1 MAGKGSGGV
10 LGAVAKIVS
19 LVLVAAML
27 GAVIWYAIATNG
39 FSDFNRVKFGDT
51 VLTQRT
57 RDVSVTEGTRNV
69 FTVTNLNFTT
79 SAPTYK
85 LEVYLNSEEPFT
97 FTMNGD
103 GESYSSLGIEEDIAE
118 YFRPEITESGFTL
131 FPPAASSRAETLL
144 AWLYPDATETTLT
157 SDAEEDADLFVL
169 RILFSDNVTYE
180 VYFHIVLLDVDIS
193 LDKDNII
200 FGGADGTVTKPEGG
214 TGEGQGSEGSSD
226 ADGTV
231 TEPEGGTGEG
241 QGTEGSSDEEEEPQQ
256 KYSISYD
263 YTRGGGGTGTSWS
276 IVPSLTEAAAGEVTI
291 RFIVSY
297 GVSLGT
303 VSMYLIDSEEEVEE
317 WLYPEQVSETEYE
330 LTFGMPAENIELTVR
345 FIME

>member
-10 LGAVAKIVS
+10 LGAIAKIVS

-69 FTVTNLNFTT
+69 FTVTNLNFTAG
-79 SAPTYK
+79 APTYK
-85 LEVYLNSEEPFT
+85 LEIYLNSEEPFS

-144 AWLYPDATETTLT
+144 AWLYPDAADLAVT
-157 SDAEEDADLFVL
+157 SDAENGADLFVM
-169 RILFSDNVTYE
+169 RILFSNNVTYE
-180 VYFHIVLLDVDIS
+180 VYFHIVLPDVDLS

-263 YTRGGGGTGTSWS
+263 YTQGGGGTGTSWS

-297 GVSLGT
+297 GVSLAT
-303 VSMYLIDSEEEVEE
+303 ATMYLVDSGEDVEG

-330 LTFGMPAENIELTVR
+330 LTFDMPAENIELTVR

>member
-10 LGAVAKIVS
+10 LGAIAKIVS

-97 FTMNGD
+97 FAMNGD

-144 AWLYPDATETTLT
+144 AWLYPDAADLAVT
-157 SDAEEDADLFVL
+157 SDAENGADLFVL
-169 RILFSDNVTYE
+169 RILFSNNVTYE

-214 TGEGQGSEGSSD
+214 TGEGQG
-226 ADGTV
+226 
-231 TEPEGGTGEG
+231 
-241 QGTEGSSDEEEEPQQ
+241 TEGSSDEEEEPQQ

-263 YTRGGGGTGTSWS
+263 YTQGGGGTGTRWS

-297 GVSLGT
+297 GVSLAT
-303 VSMYLIDSEEEVEE
+303 ATMYLVDSGEDVEG

-330 LTFGMPAENIELTVR
+330 LTFDMPAENIELTVR

>member
-10 LGAVAKIVS
+10 LGAIAKIVS

-97 FTMNGD
+97 FAMNGD

-131 FPPAASSRAETLL
+131 FPPAASSKTETLL
-144 AWLYPDATETTLT
+144 AWLYPDAADLAVT
-157 SDAEEDADLFVL
+157 SDAENGADLFVM
-169 RILFSDNVTYE
+169 RILFSNNVTYE
-180 VYFHIVLLDVDIS
+180 VYFHIVLPDVDLS

-226 ADGTV
+226 
-231 TEPEGGTGEG
+231 
-241 QGTEGSSDEEEEPQQ
+241 EEEEPQQ

-263 YTRGGGGTGTSWS
+263 YTQGGGGTGTGWS

-330 LTFGMPAENIELTVR
+330 LTFDMPAENIELTVR

>member
-85 LEVYLNSEEPFT
+85 LEIYLNSEEPFS

-131 FPPAASSRAETLL
+131 FPPAASSKTETLL
-144 AWLYPDATETTLT
+144 ALLYPDAADLAVT
-157 SDAEEDADLFVL
+157 SDAENGADLFVM
-169 RILFSDNVTYE
+169 RILFSNNVTYE
-180 VYFHIVLLDVDIS
+180 VYFHIVLPDVDLS

-200 FGGADGTVTKPEGG
+200 FGG
-214 TGEGQGSEGSSD
+214 
-226 ADGTV
+226 
-231 TEPEGGTGEG
+231 
-241 QGTEGSSDEEEEPQQ
+241 SDEEEEPQQ

-263 YTRGGGGTGTSWS
+263 YTQGGGGTGTRWS

-297 GVSLGT
+297 GVSLAT
-303 VSMYLIDSEEEVEE
+303 ATMYLVDSGEDVEG

-330 LTFGMPAENIELTVR
+330 LTFEMPAEDIELTVR

>member
-85 LEVYLNSEEPFT
+85 LEIYLNSEEPFS

-131 FPPAASSRAETLL
+131 FPPAASSKTETLL
-144 AWLYPDATETTLT
+144 AWLYPDAADLAVT
-157 SDAEEDADLFVL
+157 SDAENGADLFVM
-169 RILFSDNVTYE
+169 RILFSNNVTYE
-180 VYFHIVLLDVDIS
+180 VYFHIVLPDVDLS

-226 ADGTV
+226 
-231 TEPEGGTGEG
+231 
-241 QGTEGSSDEEEEPQQ
+241 EEEEPQQ
-256 KYSISYD
+256 KYSIIYD
-263 YTRGGGGTGTSWS
+263 YTQGGGGTGTGWS

-330 LTFGMPAENIELTVR
+330 LTFDMPAENIELTVR

>member
-10 LGAVAKIVS
+10 LGAIAKIVS

-97 FTMNGD
+97 FAMNGD

-131 FPPAASSRAETLL
+131 FPPAASSKTETLL
-144 AWLYPDATETTLT
+144 AWLYPDAADLAVT
-157 SDAEEDADLFVL
+157 SDAENGADLFVL

-180 VYFHIVLLDVDIS
+180 VYFHIVLPDVDLS
-193 LDKDNII
+193 LDQDNII
-200 FGGADGTVTKPEGG
+200 FGG
-214 TGEGQGSEGSSD
+214 
-226 ADGTV
+226 
-231 TEPEGGTGEG
+231 
-241 QGTEGSSDEEEEPQQ
+241 EEPQQ

-263 YTRGGGGTGTSWS
+263 YTQGGGGAGTRWS

-330 LTFGMPAENIELTVR
+330 LTFDMPAENIELTVR